1 MIGAQDYKP
10 NIAIVGAG
18 PSGIYCALQL
28 IEEFK
33 KIGQKAYS
41 INSFLTPK
49 KHCQPFFLPETA
61 DAT

>member
-1 MIGAQDYKP
+1 MSKIQNDARNFKTLEMIGAQDYKP

-33 KIGQKAYS
+33 NRSKGVQH
-41 INSFLTPK
+41 NSF
-49 KHCQPFFLPETA
+49 
-61 DAT
+61 